1 MVLPNV
7 FAVTVNWNRPKETCA
22 CIDSLLNQNNFH
34 LQIVIVDNGSSDNSV
49 EFIRA
54 RYQTDSIHLIESSTN
69 TGFAGGYNAG
79 MRHALE
85 CGADF
90 ILIINNDAEAEPD
103 MGHRLLSGMEEKIG
117 VVAPAIFYSDAPR
130 RLWSSG
136 GTISPILLEPKDA
149 HSRKKPLP
157 AVQVRR
163 TFLSGCALLFRRQVL
178 EQVGLFDERFF
189 VYYEDLDLCMR
200 MQQAGIKMALV
211 PGAVVYHK
219 VSLSSDGSDSTLER
233 YHTARS
239 SGIYFR
245 KHMHGLYPLWIIP
258 YRFGSALLWTVRLLL
273 RWKTKALVAY
283 WQGLVDGWMRPQ
295 P

>member
-1 MVLPNV
+1 MVLPKV
-7 FAVTVNWNRPKETCA
+7 FAVTVNWNRPQETCT
-22 CIDSLLNQNNFH
+22 CIDSLLNQNNIH
-34 LQIVIVDNGSSDNSV
+34 LQILVVDNGSSDNSV
-49 EFIRA
+49 EIIRA
-54 RYQTDSIHLIESSTN
+54 KYQADSVHVIELSKN
-69 TGFAGGYNAG
+69 MGFAGGYNAG

-85 CGADF
+85 LSADF

-103 MGHRLLSGMEEKIG
+103 MGRRLLAGLDEKIG
-117 VVAPAIFYSDAPR
+117 VVGPAIFYSDAPK

-136 GTISPILLEPKDA
+136 GTISPIFLEPKDA

-157 AVQVRR
+157 PMQIHR

-178 EQVGLFDERFF
+178 EQIGLFDERFF
-189 VYYEDLDLCMR
+189 IYYEDLDLCMR
-200 MQQAGIKMALV
+200 MQRAGIKMALV

-219 VSLSSDGSDSTLER
+219 VSVSSDGSDSPLER

-245 KHMHGLYPLWIIP
+245 KYMEGLYPLWIIP
-258 YRFGSALLWTVRLLL
+258 YRFGSALLWTIRLLS
-273 RWKTKALVAY
+273 RWKTQALKAY
-283 WQGLVDGWMRPQ
+283 WQGLVHGWMRPL